1 MINVYIEQCGMSAIL
16 LYYEKYCLSSTAFRI
31 DHMSVLLPCIPSF
44 SRIDLD
50 PMQTH
55 TNHAGELGRW
65 DTLLR
70 GRD

>member
-1 MINVYIEQCGMSAIL
+1 MISVYIEQCGMSAIRSMNN
-16 LYYEKYCLSSTAFRI
+16 YCPSSTACRI
-31 DHMSVLLPCIPSF
+31 DHMPVLLPCIPSF